1 MTNYDFKI
9 LKFICE
15 SYADHADPVRAC
27 DVELKFGSAGKAAA
41 VSLYKERLISWAL
54 SEDDTF
60 SRDEYGVIKPTEKGL
75 LEYERFHYDRQL
87 KSREIWRERILS
99 YIIGV
104 LTPLTVYI
112 FTEYLIPLICK

>member
-1 MTNYDFKI
+1 MNNYDFKI

-15 SYADHADPVRAC
+15 SYADHTDPVRAC

-60 SRDEYGVIKPTEKGL
+60 FRDEYGVIKPTEKGL

-87 KSREIWRERILS
+87 KSREIWRERIFGTLFGILS
-99 YIIGV
+99 
-104 LTPLTVYI
+104 TVAA
-112 FTEYLIPLICK
+112 EMLIRFLVSLK